1 MLGLIPRLFCAR
13 QPRADREGRESK
25 RTISLQREAD
35 VCRKRAQDSSMSS
48 GQRFNHIAPRAVKR
62 AGITDG
68 IGLNPRSIARQ
79 SKTILAGS
87 CKAGRQVEA
96 TLWFNRQGQ
105 AHIVSTALRLRTW
118 FSIDPQPASISP
130 TINISIVF
138 ICAFPVDCGR
148 IVCHPAIKSD
158 SSAILRFFE
167 VAIVLERFDHVARSI
182 VNANHRSM

>member
-1 MLGLIPRLFCAR
+1 
-13 QPRADREGRESK
+13 
-25 RTISLQREAD
+25 
-35 VCRKRAQDSSMSS
+35 
-48 GQRFNHIAPRAVKR
+48 
-62 AGITDG
+62 
-68 IGLNPRSIARQ
+68 
-79 SKTILAGS
+79 
-87 CKAGRQVEA
+87 
-96 TLWFNRQGQ
+96 
-105 AHIVSTALRLRTW
+105 VSTASRLRTW